1 MNELEQYKALI
12 SEVIKKQIIILGPD
26 IAVLKARNVAD
37 LTIDKDGTVTDIKG
51 DPADALEKLID
62 TYVELSGQ
70 IVKNAL
76 GSIFTKYPAVA
87 ARRAAQA

>member
-26 IAVLKARNVAD
+26 IAVLKARNVVD

-87 ARRAAQA
+87 ARRGVQA